1 MIQKRALSLTFLFI
15 VILGTASHCLG
26 DIYKYIDPE
35 GVIHLTNVPTEHN
48 VPYVLVMKEKRVL
61 IPTKEEI
68 AGNNHLTKEEI
79 SGYDD
84 LIVKTSDKYRV
95 DAALVKAIIKAESNF
110 NHRAVSPVGARGLM
124 QLMPATAASLQVEDS
139 FHPGK
144 NIEGGVRY
152 LRYLMD
158 LFSGNLPLVL
168 AAYNSGENTV
178 LRYKNR
184 IPPYQETQTY
194 VRRVLGYFSRYNGGN
209 AVP

>member
-1 MIQKRALSLTFLFI
+1 MIHKVVLTLIFLVL
-15 VILGTASHCLG
+15 VILGATSICLG
-26 DIYKYIDPE
+26 DIYKYVDPE

-61 IPTKEEI
+61 LQVREDITSQMK
-68 AGNNHLTKEEI
+68 GDV

-84 LIVKTSDKYRV
+84 LIAKTSEKYRV
-95 DAALVKAIIKAESNF
+95 DSALVKAIIKAESNF

-124 QLMPATAASLQVEDS
+124 QLMPATAATLQVQDS
-139 FHPGK
+139 FHPEN
-144 NIEGGVRY
+144 NIDGGVRY
-152 LRYLMD
+152 LRYLMN
-158 LFSGNLPLVL
+158 LFNGNLPLVL

-194 VRRVLGYFSRYNGGN
+194 VRRVLDYFSRYSSGN
-209 AVP
+209 PVP

>member
-1 MIQKRALSLTFLFI
+1 MRYQKGLTLAFTVIFILSL
-15 VILGTASHCLG
+15 ASVCLG
-26 DIYKYIDPE
+26 DIYKYVDPE

-68 AGNNHLTKEEI
+68 IGNHQLTKEEL
-79 SGYDD
+79 SAYDD

-139 FHPGK
+139 FHPEK

-152 LRYLMD
+152 LRYLMN
-158 LFSGNLPLVL
+158 LFNGNLPLVL

-194 VRRVLGYFSRYNGGN
+194 VRRVLGYFSRYTSGN